1 MFSEA
6 CAFTIHLRAA
16 AGCADSEVSCGM
28 STDPA
33 FTTPDEYADWINQRL
48 GEEVRRR
55 REAAGLSAYRLGRL
69 CGVTDQTILNIER
82 AACDR
87 GCLTGTL
94 ARIAFHFGL
103 KLRELVEAAERH

>member
-1 MFSEA
+1 MRTGSMNA
-6 CAFTIHLRAA
+6 WGRR
-16 AGCADSEVSCGM
+16 CG
-28 STDPA
+28 
-33 FTTPDEYADWINQRL
+33 
-48 GEEVRRR
+48 R

-103 KLRELVEAAERH
+103 TLRELVGAAEGR